1 MSSQYVLQ
9 MQILEEVHDFM
20 AENKYAL
27 SVEESAAY
35 TGRNTLRQ
43 LVAWGKIPF
52 LRVGRK
58 ILIRRD
64 ILERFIVENEG
75 KNLRNEKE
83 VKSVTV

>member
-1 MSSQYVLQ
+1 
-9 MQILEEVHDFM
+9 M

-35 TGRNTLRQ
+35 TGIGRNTLRQ
-43 LVAWGKIPF
+43 LVSWKKIPF

-64 ILERFIVENEG
+64 VLERFIVENEG

>member
-1 MSSQYVLQ
+1 MV
-9 MQILEEVHDFM
+9 FM
-20 AENKYAL
+20 TENKYAL

-35 TGRNTLRQ
+35 TGIGRNTLRQ

-64 ILERFIVENEG
+64 ILEQFIVENEG

-83 VKSVTV
+83 VKSVNV